1 MGHREDIVG
10 LCDLLDRILDV
21 GVVVKGHVVISIAD
35 VEMIYLELAV
45 LVAAADRILPNVAPP
60 KRRLKP

>member
-1 MGHREDIVG
+1 MGRRDDIEG

-21 GVVVKGHVVISIAD
+21 GVVVEGYVVISVAD
-35 VEMIYLELAV
+35 VEMIYLEVAV

-60 KRRLKP
+60 KRRLPR